1 MKFGN
6 CSEGPWLVKLITSEV
21 FTADGMA
28 MTRSNFDQPSWIR
41 DASDATL
48 IAKAPEMLEALISHS
63 MWEDSAES
71 KEHMDELNEAWD
83 YIIDDPIDEGYRS
96 DGFPL
101 TQLLIDIGEVE
112 EVPYEKS

>member
-6 CSEGPWLVKLITSEV
+6 CSEGPWLVKLIRSEV
-21 FTADGMA
+21 FTADGIA
-28 MTRSNFDQPSWIR
+28 ISRSFGGTSWIR
-41 DASDATL
+41 EPSDATL